1 MWEEDPT
8 EITQKIIVVISETFK
23 EYLLTVIVT
32 EETENLIFEIEV
44 ETVE

>member
-8 EITQKIIVVISETFK
+8 EITQKIIVVISETCK

>member
-1 MWEEDPT
+1 VWEEDPT

>member
-32 EETENLIFEIEV
+32 EKTENLIFEIEV